1 MDLITEKKY
10 EEMDVKEL
18 FKIFSDDKTNAAVR
32 NILIEKHLYLA
43 KILSRKYM
51 NKGVDYEDLYQVASL
66 ALIYAIDR
74 YDFATP
80 TIVGEIKKY
89 FRDKVLT
96 LRVPRRIQEL
106 SKKISN
112 AKVYLEQELR
122 RSPTP
127 SEIASYLDITEE
139 EVLEAME
146 ASYGYQPVS
155 LDMPRND
162 DSEDKDMTLGD
173 RVGTEE
179 KNFKYIEE
187 MDFINRF
194 METLNELE
202 VQIIRGR
209 FFDNKTQSVI
219 AEELGISQMTV
230 SRLEKKIIEKLKK
243 EYNKV
248 V

>member
-1 MDLITEKKY
+1 M
-10 EEMDVKEL
+10 
-18 FKIFSDDKTNAAVR
+18 
-32 NILIEKHLYLA
+32 
-43 KILSRKYM
+43 
-51 NKGVDYEDLYQVASL
+51 
-66 ALIYAIDR
+66 
-74 YDFATP
+74 
-80 TIVGEIKKY
+80 
-89 FRDKVLT
+89 
-96 LRVPRRIQEL
+96 
-106 SKKISN
+106 
-112 AKVYLEQELR
+112 
-122 RSPTP
+122 P
-127 SEIASYLDITEE
+127 S
-139 EVLEAME
+139 
-146 ASYGYQPVS
+146 
-155 LDMPRND
+155 ND